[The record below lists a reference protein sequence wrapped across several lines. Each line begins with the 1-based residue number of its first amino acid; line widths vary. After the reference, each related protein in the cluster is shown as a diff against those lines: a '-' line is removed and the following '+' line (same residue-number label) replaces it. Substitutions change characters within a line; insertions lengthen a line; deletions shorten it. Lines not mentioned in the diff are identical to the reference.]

1 MFIKELPTGLF
12 YADCGAKKVM
22 ETMYVNEISPVE
34 KSRKESDQ
42 QLSNATHEQIYLL
55 T

>member
-1 MFIKELPTGLF
+1 MSIKELPIELF

-34 KSRKESDQ
+34 
-42 QLSNATHEQIYLL
+42 
-55 T
+55 